1 MNNFQI
7 SRGKIDGIK
16 AWLIWWQKMSQNEK
30 KKKSRRNPCKLKG
43 QRRQKSDSAIHI
55 WLWLWA
61 KELMVRGVW
70 CPFAAV
76 EETRWASAGPVLSA
90 GAKGC
95 PPPFWNQWLCVRN
108 GFYGQHS
115 VGIFTFLL
123 LIKLSAVKLYFIRR
137 IRDYQTSCAVY
148 QGDFQR
154 DREAGSLS
162 PKTTL
167 ALSSFFT

>member
-30 KKKSRRNPCKLKG
+30 KKKGRGNPCKLKG

-55 WLWLWA
+55 WLWLCA
-61 KELMVRGVW
+61 NKLMVRGEW

-76 EETRWASAGPVLSA
+76 METRWDSAGPALSA
-90 GAKGC
+90 GARGC
-95 PPPFWNQWLCVRN
+95 SPPLCNQGLCVRN
-108 GFYGQHS
+108 GSYGQHS

-123 LIKLSAVKLYFIRR
+123 MIKLSAVKLYFIRR

-148 QGDFQR
+148 QEEFQR
-154 DREAGSLS
+154 DKEAGSLS